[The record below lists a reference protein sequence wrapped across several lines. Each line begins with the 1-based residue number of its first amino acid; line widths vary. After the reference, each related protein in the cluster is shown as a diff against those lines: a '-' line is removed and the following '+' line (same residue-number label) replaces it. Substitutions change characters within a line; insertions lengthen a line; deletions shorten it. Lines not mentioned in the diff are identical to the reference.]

1 MDEIQ
6 INITIMEKAYRIT
19 VARADE
25 EKVRKAVSMINE
37 MVKSYARHYTFKDV
51 QDVLAMTALHFA
63 TSAVQFIQL
72 AFQMLIFKGRL
83 RLIFHRGSGKLQCG
97 HRQQILHILE
107 VVMP

>member
-25 EKVRKAVSMINE
+25 EKVRKAVAMINE

-63 TSAVQFIQL
+63 TSAVKYESELSYDSQHLERKLNELNGLLDEQL
-72 AFQMLIFKGRL
+72 
-83 RLIFHRGSGKLQCG
+83 
-97 HRQQILHILE
+97 
-107 VVMP
+107 

>member
-25 EKVRKAVSMINE
+25 EKVRKAVAMINE

-51 QDVLAMTALHFA
+51 QDILAMTALHFA
-63 TSAVQFIQL
+63 TSAVKYESELSYDSQHLERKLNELKDLLDEQL
-72 AFQMLIFKGRL
+72 
-83 RLIFHRGSGKLQCG
+83 
-97 HRQQILHILE
+97 
-107 VVMP
+107 

>member
-25 EKVRKAVSMINE
+25 EKVRKAAAMINE

-63 TSAVQFIQL
+63 TSAVKYESELSYDSQHLERKLNELNGLLDEQL
-72 AFQMLIFKGRL
+72 
-83 RLIFHRGSGKLQCG
+83 
-97 HRQQILHILE
+97 
-107 VVMP
+107 

>member
-51 QDVLAMTALHFA
+51 QDILAMTALHFA
-63 TSAVQFIQL
+63 TSAVKYESELSYDSQHLERKLNELKDLLDEQL
-72 AFQMLIFKGRL
+72 
-83 RLIFHRGSGKLQCG
+83 
-97 HRQQILHILE
+97 
-107 VVMP
+107 

>member
-25 EKVRKAVSMINE
+25 EKVRKAVAMINE

-63 TSAVQFIQL
+63 TSAVKYESELSYDSQHLERKLNELNDLLDEQL
-72 AFQMLIFKGRL
+72 
-83 RLIFHRGSGKLQCG
+83 
-97 HRQQILHILE
+97 
-107 VVMP
+107 

>member
-51 QDVLAMTALHFA
+51 QDILAMTALHFA
-63 TSAVQFIQL
+63 TSAVKYESELSYNGQHLERKLNELNCLLDEQL
-72 AFQMLIFKGRL
+72 
-83 RLIFHRGSGKLQCG
+83 
-97 HRQQILHILE
+97 
-107 VVMP
+107 

>member
-63 TSAVQFIQL
+63 TSAVKYESELSYDSQHLERKLNELNDLLDEQL
-72 AFQMLIFKGRL
+72 
-83 RLIFHRGSGKLQCG
+83 
-97 HRQQILHILE
+97 
-107 VVMP
+107 

>member
-25 EKVRKAVSMINE
+25 EKVRKAVAIINE
-37 MVKSYARHYTFKDV
+37 MVKSYARHYTFKDA

-63 TSAVQFIQL
+63 TSAVKYESELSYDSQHLERKLNELNGLLDEQL
-72 AFQMLIFKGRL
+72 
-83 RLIFHRGSGKLQCG
+83 
-97 HRQQILHILE
+97 
-107 VVMP
+107 

>member
-63 TSAVQFIQL
+63 TSAVKYESELSYDSQHLERKLNELNGLLDEQL
-72 AFQMLIFKGRL
+72 
-83 RLIFHRGSGKLQCG
+83 
-97 HRQQILHILE
+97 
-107 VVMP
+107 

>member
-19 VARADE
+19 VVRADE
-25 EKVRKAVSMINE
+25 EKVRKAVAMINE

-63 TSAVQFIQL
+63 TSAVKYESELSYDSQHLERKLNELNGLLDEQL
-72 AFQMLIFKGRL
+72 
-83 RLIFHRGSGKLQCG
+83 
-97 HRQQILHILE
+97 
-107 VVMP
+107 

>member
-25 EKVRKAVSMINE
+25 GKVRKAVSMINE
-37 MVKSYARHYTFKDV
+37 MVKSYARHYTFKDE

-63 TSAVQFIQL
+63 TSAVKYESELSYDSQQL
-72 AFQMLIFKGRL
+72 GR
-83 RLIFHRGSGKLQCG
+83 KLNELNDLLDEQ
-97 HRQQILHILE
+97 L
-107 VVMP
+107 

>member
-51 QDVLAMTALHFA
+51 QDILAMTALHFA
-63 TSAVQFIQL
+63 TSAVKYESELSYDSQQL
-72 AFQMLIFKGRL
+72 ER
-83 RLIFHRGSGKLQCG
+83 KLNELNGLLDEQ
-97 HRQQILHILE
+97 L
-107 VVMP
+107 

>member
-6 INITIMEKAYRIT
+6 LNITIMEKAYRIT

-51 QDVLAMTALHFA
+51 QDVLSMTALHFA
-63 TSAVQFIQL
+63 TSAVKYESELSYDSQHLERKLNELNDLLDEQL
-72 AFQMLIFKGRL
+72 
-83 RLIFHRGSGKLQCG
+83 
-97 HRQQILHILE
+97 
-107 VVMP
+107 